1 MGNKALCVISV
12 DFRLYEL
19 LDMKG
24 VGISLAESGM
34 MKLYASVSGLMF
46 VHPESRC
53 FDLGNIGE
61 NQLED
66 HVPRH
71 NFPVDAGKRIPGSSL
86 LKK

>member
-1 MGNKALCVISV
+1 
-12 DFRLYEL
+12 
-19 LDMKG
+19 
-24 VGISLAESGM
+24 M
-34 MKLYASVSGLMF
+34 MKPYAGVSGLMF

-66 HVPRH
+66 HVLRH
-71 NFPVDAGKRIPGSSL
+71 DFPVDAGKRIPGSSL

>member
-1 MGNKALCVISV
+1 MGNEALCVISV
-12 DFRLYEL
+12 DFRLYKL

-24 VGISLAESGM
+24 VGISLAEGM
-34 MKLYASVSGLMF
+34 MKPYAGVSGLML

-66 HVPRH
+66 HVLRH
-71 NFPVDAGKRIPGSSL
+71 DFPVDAGKRIHGSSL

>member
-1 MGNKALCVISV
+1 MGNEALCVISV

-24 VGISLAESGM
+24 VGISLAEGM
-34 MKLYASVSGLMF
+34 MKPYAGVSGLML

-66 HVPRH
+66 HVLRH
-71 NFPVDAGKRIPGSSL
+71 DFPVDAGKRIHGSSL

>member
-1 MGNKALCVISV
+1 MGNEALCVISV
-12 DFRLYEL
+12 DFRLYGL
-19 LDMKG
+19 LDLKG
-24 VGISLAESGM
+24 VGISLAENGM
-34 MKLYASVSGLMF
+34 MKPYAGVSGLMF

-66 HVPRH
+66 HVLRH
-71 NFPVDAGKRIPGSSL
+71 DFLVDAGKRIPGSSL